1 MPKAIRSYEAFW
13 PHYLSEHARPATRTL
28 HIVGTAIGIAVLVAA
43 VALQLWWLLAV
54 ALLCGYAFAWV
65 AHMAVERNRPTTF
78 TYPLWSFVSDLRM
91 FWLWCTGRL
100 EAEVRRYRGAE
111 Q

>member
-1 MPKAIRSYEAFW
+1 MPKAIRTYAAFW
-13 PHYLSEHARPATRTL
+13 PHYLAEHGRPATRTI
-28 HIVGTAIGIAVLVAA
+28 HVVGTAVGLAVLVAA

-54 ALLCGYAFAWV
+54 ALACGYAFAWV

-91 FWLWCTGRL
+91 FALYCSGRL
-100 EAEVRRYRGAE
+100 EDEIRRYQGAGE
-111 Q
+111 